1 MSKRRMLLMAI
12 VVLVM
17 VLSAVSVVGAQDDG
31 EVVVTYTYVVTT
43 GTPGISYLTY
53 ADECNGLI
61 IANLIQ
67 DKILG
72 EVPGEDST
80 EDDDDAPNLVVG
92 RVLPLEDLPDQCAI
106 PGTVSTQ

>member
-17 VLSAVSVVGAQDDG
+17 VLSAVSVASADD
-31 EVVVTYTYVVTT
+31 EVVTYTYVVTA
-43 GTPGISYLTY
+43 GSPRLSYLTY

-72 EVPGEDST
+72 EVPGEDTT

-92 RVLPLEDLPDQCAI
+92 RVLPFEDLPDQCSI

>member
-1 MSKRRMLLMAI
+1 MSKRRMLVMAL
-12 VVLVM
+12 VVVVM
-17 VLSAVSVVGAQDDG
+17 LLAAVSVASAQDG
-31 EVVVTYTYVVTT
+31 SGGVIPT
-43 GTPGISYLTY
+43 GSPRISYLTY

-72 EVPGEDST
+72 EAPGEDST
-80 EDDDDAPNLVVG
+80 DAGDDAPNLVVG
-92 RVLPLEDLPDQCAI
+92 RVLPFEDLPDQCAI